1 MPKYR
6 SGAKRACSRLAVTA
20 IAAGILS
27 GCGSVSQMTAP
38 ERSSGRIPSS
48 AATSTPTSLPPSYC
62 GSQDTAIPGAAAAL
76 ASGQLNV
83 PNLTQVQ
90 QAWLQMYATM
100 VPACSEITPDP
111 LQVETKNLTNGQLSD
126 AELETWVQL
135 DSSHWA
141 LWEWAGQHGQYDFMR
156 FLLPGGNDA
165 TAFIE
170 AGGKVVDNSPACEYP
185 IKVFAVSISASDMS
199 DFTGNNIS
207 TAGVAYALA
216 WEGPCTTTWTSA
228 TGQVVHQ
235 YTITAGQEYLEL
247 EVTEIESAPALGE
260 YLLTEASIDPGTNA
274 AAAAILQGSGV

>member
-1 MPKYR
+1 
-6 SGAKRACSRLAVTA
+6 
-20 IAAGILS
+20 
-27 GCGSVSQMTAP
+27 
-38 ERSSGRIPSS
+38 
-48 AATSTPTSLPPSYC
+48 
-62 GSQDTAIPGAAAAL
+62 
-76 ASGQLNV
+76 
-83 PNLTQVQ
+83 
-90 QAWLQMYATM
+90 
-100 VPACSEITPDP
+100 
-111 LQVETKNLTNGQLSD
+111 
-126 AELETWVQL
+126 
-135 DSSHWA
+135 
-141 LWEWAGQHGQYDFMR
+141 MR